1 MPGVSQLSARSCAC
15 SDEVLRYD
23 GDRQTPVQCA
33 KQHTI
38 TERAMEVKGRKWSVG
53 VKEKGDF
60 LEMWSLHDGEDTG
73 QSPHEKAQCI
83 PASGMS

>member
-1 MPGVSQLSARSCAC
+1 
-15 SDEVLRYD
+15 
-23 GDRQTPVQCA
+23 
-33 KQHTI
+33 
-38 TERAMEVKGRKWSVG
+38 MEVKGRKWSVG